1 MKINDKTY
9 TPLDFH
15 SEYRLKEILA
25 SLLMDDVDY
34 DETFKSFMGYN
45 RPFCITLITNRIK
58 KNLFTAVYEIRIDLN
73 IRYDLEKYFIDLLR
87 KKLYHVYGIKVLRKY
102 PYNINLTY
110 KQMDNLINLLKLQ
123 GEI

>member
-1 MKINDKTY
+1 MEINGKTY
-9 TPLDFH
+9 TQLDFH

>member
-1 MKINDKTY
+1 MQINNKAY
-9 TPLDFH
+9 KRIDFH

-45 RPFCITLITNRIK
+45 RPFCITPIANRIR
-58 KNLFTAVYEIRIDLN
+58 KNLFTVVYEIRIDMD
-73 IRYDLEKYFIDLLR
+73 IRYDLKKYFIDLLR
-87 KKLYHVYGIKVLRKY
+87 KKLYHIYGIKVLRKY

-110 KQMDNLINLLKLQ
+110 RQMDNLITLLKLK